1 MKTKLSFGRDIRPW
15 TIFYSSLSFQ
25 YLKKKIRKKSYIVDF
40 AKAFDTV
47 WRHGLWHQLLLN
59 NMNGNML
66 NVIVNMHKDTK
77 SRIVYKNSMSEM
89 FPCSNGVR
97 QDGNLFPFLFALFLN
112 DLETF

>member
-1 MKTKLSFGRDIRPW
+1 
-15 TIFYSSLSFQ
+15 
-25 YLKKKIRKKSYIVDF
+25 
-40 AKAFDTV
+40 
-47 WRHGLWHQLLLN
+47 
-59 NMNGNML
+59 ML